1 MLATKIITGTKLF
14 PAFPSIQGL
23 VSKLFGCGF
32 SKAESFC
39 TGHIRQLIPLDVD
52 GQFEDLLTGVLDKR
66 EWLYNVVLCYLAEV
80 DDLSALN
87 LLKQILKAGEDS
99 DHLKE
104 LALASS
110 GWSCRTVAW
119 CRAL

>member
-39 TGHIRQLIPLDVD
+39 TNVRQLIPLDVD
-52 GQFEDLLTGVLDKR
+52 GQFEELLTGVLDKR
-66 EWLYNVVLCYLAEV
+66 ELA
-80 DDLSALN
+80 LSALN

-119 CRAL
+119 CHAL

>member
-39 TGHIRQLIPLDVD
+39 TNVRQLIPLNVD
-52 GQFEDLLTGVLDKR
+52 GQFEELLTGVLDKR
-66 EWLYNVVLCYLAEV
+66 EWLYIVVLCYLAEV

-104 LALASS
+104 LALASN
-110 GWSCRTVAW
+110 AY
-119 CRAL
+119 